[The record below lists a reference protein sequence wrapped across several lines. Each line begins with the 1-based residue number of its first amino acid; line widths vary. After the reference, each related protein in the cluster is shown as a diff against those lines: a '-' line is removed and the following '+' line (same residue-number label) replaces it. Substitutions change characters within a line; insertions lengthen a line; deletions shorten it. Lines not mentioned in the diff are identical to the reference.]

1 MVVHSNQVEIQ
12 DYIEQQ
18 KKQIGELYTQI
29 TILNTKIASLNKQIE
44 EERNDREELPIPK
57 SFIIKVQEMM
67 TTISKLEEDIA
78 YYKKYVPVQII
89 INKEN
94 KEKPTRKGGLPR

>member
-1 MVVHSNQVEIQ
+1 MEHTDKVDVQ

-29 TILNTKIASLNKQIE
+29 TIQNTKISALQRQLE
-44 EERNDREELPIPK
+44 EERKDREELPIPK
-57 SFIIKVQEMM
+57 SFINKTQELLR
-67 TTISKLEEDIA
+67 TIDKLEEDLA
-78 YYKKYVPVQII
+78 YYKKHVPVQVI

-94 KEKPTRKGGLPR
+94 KEKPTRRGGIPK